1 MGGIAEHLARGMF
14 GVGPGLSLHLSSGI
28 FEDGLV
34 AATADLPA
42 LQEQFA
48 DYIARAI
55 AASAAMRAG
64 IEAGEI
70 TSEAYGQFDS
80 EVRALNTIE
89 KAIRAVLDDFR
100 AASNLLFDSPTTL
113 IDLWKWEKT
122 ARRDLLRTGR
132 ELRDTAA
139 AAREVVKGDVLTI
152 HTVTDG
158 DSLQRLAL
166 IYYSDHRAWRTISAA
181 NGLVPGALTIG
192 AQLIIPT
199 RE

>member
-1 MGGIAEHLARGMF
+1 MGIAEHLTRGMF
-14 GVGPGLSLHLSSGI
+14 GVGPGLSLHMSSGI

-34 AATADLPA
+34 FSTADLPA
-42 LQEQFA
+42 LQVQVT
-48 DYIARAI
+48 DYIARATV
-55 AASAAMRAG
+55 ASESMRVG

-70 TSEAYGQFDS
+70 TSEAYGKFAA
-80 EVRALNTIE
+80 EVRELNTIE
-89 KAIRAVLDDFR
+89 KAIRAVLDKFR
-100 AASNLLFDSPTTL
+100 AASNLLFNDPKSL
-113 IDLWKWEKT
+113 ISLWAWEKT
-122 ARRDLLRTGR
+122 TRRDLLRTGR
-132 ELRDTAA
+132 ILRDTEE

-152 HTVTDG
+152 HTVTTG

-166 IYYSDHRAWRTISAA
+166 TYYGDHRAWRTISAA